1 MKRLDFITA
10 AAMLLLAVAVI
21 YETGSLNYWDDIT
34 PGSRFMPLWISAA
47 TIVLSGLLVLEAVR
61 NDSGMP
67 VDWPDA
73 DGRRR
78 VVLTMLAVFGFV
90 GFAPWLGFVA
100 GSAVFVLVLLIGVL
114 RKPILPSALTAVVSA
129 GIIQAVFVQ
138 WLSVA
143 LPKGVLGL

>member
-21 YETGSLNYWDDIT
+21 YETGSLAYWDDIT
-34 PGSRFMPLWISAA
+34 PGPRFMPLWISAA

-61 NDSGMP
+61 TDSGTP
-67 VDWPDA
+67 ADWPDA
-73 DGRRR
+73 GGRRR
-78 VVLTMLAVFGFV
+78 VVLTALAIFGFV
-90 GFAPWLGFVA
+90 GLAPWLGFVA
-100 GSAVFVLVLLIGVL
+100 GAAVFVLVLLIGVL
-114 RKPILPSALTAVVSA
+114 RKPFLPSALTAVVSA